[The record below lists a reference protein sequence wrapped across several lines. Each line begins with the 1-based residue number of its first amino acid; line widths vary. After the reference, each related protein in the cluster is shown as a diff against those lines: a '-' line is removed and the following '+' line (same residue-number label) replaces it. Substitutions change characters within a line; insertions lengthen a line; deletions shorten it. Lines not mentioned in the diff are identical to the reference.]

1 MRRRRDPPRFL
12 EYERRA
18 GGAPSELDLVAH
30 HGKRKSLLHLL
41 HPLGLEVVVPQ
52 HFLCTEQVLYLQS
65 PDLRE
70 PRMVAPVRERHVEEK
85 KVRLFVDEGAEMVE
99 DDFLARERCRHID
112 GAPAPAAHQDHPAI
126 QPKEVATVHG
136 DLLSEERIGGEL
148 AVEPRGAPHAVAASI
163 ARTEGR
169 AGDQPVEAILQKPL
183 QGELD
188 AVVAAGAAVDEAFV
202 EGKVLLEVDHREG
215 AVYDY
220 GYIEQMLRVQLELQS
235 MHIAQAL
242 VVS

>member
-112 GAPAPAAHQDHPAI
+112 GALEIPPSPPPPARSRSCSPTTLPLHRAGSLPA
-126 QPKEVATVHG
+126 
-136 DLLSEERIGGEL
+136 
-148 AVEPRGAPHAVAASI
+148 EPRPP
-163 ARTEGR
+163 RTANGC
-169 AGDQPVEAILQKPL
+169 AGT
-183 QGELD
+183 
-188 AVVAAGAAVDEAFV
+188 
-202 EGKVLLEVDHREG
+202 
-215 AVYDY
+215 
-220 GYIEQMLRVQLELQS
+220 
-235 MHIAQAL
+235 
-242 VVS
+242 